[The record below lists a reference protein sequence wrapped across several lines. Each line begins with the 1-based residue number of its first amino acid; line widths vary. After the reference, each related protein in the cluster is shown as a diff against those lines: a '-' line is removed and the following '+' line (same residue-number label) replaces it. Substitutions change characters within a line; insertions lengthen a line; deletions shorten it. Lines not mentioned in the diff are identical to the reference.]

1 MRTPVIFLVFF
12 ILFSQQVYA
21 QDQESELET
30 IQINCNTDESYDLK
44 SNKNKK
50 TTGEFSLN
58 IVISDTLVNNGKFTA
73 ARAYGKDILCD
84 DFFGFSNN
92 SEFKLNCENTI
103 KQQTITENITINR
116 LSGSFDN
123 IFMID
128 DDIKVIFSGTCS
140 KAKKVF

>member
-1 MRTPVIFLVFF
+1 M
-12 ILFSQQVYA
+12 YA
-21 QDQESELET
+21 KVKNKLRFNRFTRKIRRKNRISANEACT
-30 IQINCNTDESYDLK
+30 YWLK

-103 KQQTITENITINR
+103 KRQTITENITINR

-128 DDIKVIFSGTCS
+128 DNIKVIFSGTCS